1 MLFDK
6 ILEDGILVSNNKYIK
21 IIKVLPINYEL
32 KSDLEKEAI
41 LNSYKLFLKVCDFDI
56 QILIQSRK
64 ESLDSYISQIKKQV
78 NEEKNEKINTISN
91 LYIEYIE
98 NQNKIQNSS
107 SKNFYI
113 LFSSQI
119 ENNEN
124 EFNIKQVREDLN
136 GKYLKI
142 KDSLSRCGNLI
153 FDINTRKDVEKIIY
167 SFYNFRKSL
176 NLM

>member
-64 ESLDSYISQIKKQV
+64 ESLDSYISQIRKQV
-78 NEEKNEKINTISN
+78 EEEKNEKIFTISN
-91 LYIEYIE
+91 FYIEYIE
-98 NQNKIQNSS
+98 NQNKLQNSS

-113 LFSSQI
+113 LFNSQI

-124 EFNIKQVREDLN
+124 EFNIKQIREDLN
-136 GKYLKI
+136 SKYLKI
-142 KDSLSRCGNLI
+142 RDSLSRCGNLI

-167 SFYNFRKSL
+167 SFYNFRKNL
-176 NLM
+176 NLI